1 MTKRNFPLR
10 LQPSLMEEARRAAE
24 SQYVTLNQLFN
35 VAVAE
40 KLSALRTEKQVQER
54 TLPAKSVETP
64 GKHARPR
71 KRNSTSKRAELPVSW
86 QEDSAKQP
94 QHESI
99 PEQPALPSPALH
111 PSDDGHMREFPKAY
125 GKANPQF
132 GELKKRS
139 ERFSR

>member
-40 KLSALRTEKQVQER
+40 KLSALRTEKQFQER
-54 TLPAKSVETP
+54 TLPAKSEETP

-71 KRNSTSKRAELPVSW
+71 KRNSTAKRAELPVSG
-86 QEDSAKQP
+86 QEDSPKRP

-99 PEQPALPSPALH
+99 PEQPALH
-111 PSDDGHMREFPKAY
+111 PSEDEHTKEFARAY
-125 GKANPQF
+125 GRANPQF

-139 ERFSR
+139 ERFSCW